1 MPPVD
6 GLTIEKSPD
15 YIINEFAP
23 TRLLSALSLLRLD
36 PQSLK
41 FILVLRN
48 PIYRAVSEYIQWNVE
63 RMSTHGPSLPPFPEM
78 ILDSNGDLDATV
90 PYINASCYAYHIK
103 NWLRY
108 FSNEQLCFVDG
119 DRFVSNPY
127 TEIHLLEECLG
138 LDQYFTE
145 ENFVYSSSKGFY
157 CFLKSQSDS
166 SGPLCLGKSKGRKH
180 PKLPN
185 STVQQLQSFYKP
197 WNNQL
202 LHITDRVFSFNS

>member
-1 MPPVD
+1 MD
-6 GLTIEKSPD
+6 GFTIEKSPD
-15 YIINEFAP
+15 YIINEHAP

-48 PIYRAVSEYIQWNVE
+48 PIYRAVSENIQWNVE

-127 TEIHLLEECLG
+127 TEIHLLEKCLG

-145 ENFVYSSSKGFY
+145 ENFVYTSSKGFY